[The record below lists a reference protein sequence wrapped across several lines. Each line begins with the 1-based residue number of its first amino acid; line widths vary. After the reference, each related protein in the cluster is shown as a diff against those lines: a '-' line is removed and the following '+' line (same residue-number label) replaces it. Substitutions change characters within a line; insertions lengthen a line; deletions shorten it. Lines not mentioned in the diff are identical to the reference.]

1 MMFYIIFPFCYFF
14 YTKSF
19 VVGWLVLWKCRFNF
33 EKTSKHLRPQF
44 FNCSYILI
52 AVVKV
57 LSSKLSFYIIQQQKT
72 RVKVFKKFVRSLGGL
87 VSCESENLVRNL
99 VSTF

>member
-1 MMFYIIFPFCYFF
+1 MPLALIF
-14 YTKSF
+14 
-19 VVGWLVLWKCRFNF
+19 L
-33 EKTSKHLRPQF
+33 KTSKHLRPHF
-44 FNCSYILI
+44 LNCSYILI

-57 LSSKLSFYIIQQQKT
+57 LSSKLSFYIIHQQKT

-87 VSCESENLVRNL
+87 VSCELENLVRNL